1 MDPGVERF
9 EDERLGPQ
17 TQDQSAQDGDLLVR
31 DRDGNWT
38 YQFAVTVDDWRQ
50 DIDLV
55 IGGADLL
62 PWTGRQLRLA
72 RLLGR
77 ERLPAFLLHHALIL
91 KPGGRKL
98 SKSDRDTGVRDLRA
112 RGWTPRQVIEAAMSG
127 RYDRRRA
134 R

>member
-17 TQDQSAQDGDLLVR
+17 TQDPSAQDGDLLVR

-55 IGGADLL
+55 IGGVDLL
-62 PWTGRQLRLA
+62 PSTGRQLRLA

-77 ERLPAFLLHHALIL
+77 ERLPRVPPPPRADPETRRPETEQVGPRYRR
-91 KPGGRKL
+91 PG
-98 SKSDRDTGVRDLRA
+98 SARA
-112 RGWTPRQVIEAAMSG
+112 RVDAAPGDRG
-127 RYDRRRA
+127 RDERA
-134 R
+134 L